1 MSLSFSSGF
10 DDSESPG
17 WGVPVQLEEDVVT
30 AAIKK
35 EKAIKE
41 ITAQQE
47 DLRALLT
54 RVKEVQGDVDKLIS
68 GNETLQMY
76 IDNLT
81 LQMAKR
87 R

>member
-1 MSLSFSSGF
+1 MSLSFASGF
-10 DDSESPG
+10 DETESPG
-17 WGVPVQLEEDVVT
+17 WGAPPQEEEDVVT

-35 EKAIKE
+35 EKVVKE
-41 ITAQQE
+41 IVAQQE
-47 DLRALLT
+47 DLRALLS
-54 RVKEVQGDVDKLIS
+54 RVMEVQTDVDKLVS

-81 LQMAKR
+81 MQMAKR